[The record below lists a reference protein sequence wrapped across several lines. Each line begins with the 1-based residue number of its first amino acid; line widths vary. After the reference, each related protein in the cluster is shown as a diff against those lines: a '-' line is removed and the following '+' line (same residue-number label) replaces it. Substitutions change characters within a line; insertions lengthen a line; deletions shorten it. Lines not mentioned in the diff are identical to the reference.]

1 MGLIDRDTP
10 PSAYEPSVNNT
21 SYGRDQIR
29 NLVRACILRDRTLPE
44 TLGQVQRDFSFAGDV
59 KSLAG
64 HFYAFETG
72 VPAVDIGAN

>member
-29 NLVRACILRDRTLPE
+29 NLVRACIL
-44 TLGQVQRDFSFAGDV
+44 
-59 KSLAG
+59 
-64 HFYAFETG
+64 ETG